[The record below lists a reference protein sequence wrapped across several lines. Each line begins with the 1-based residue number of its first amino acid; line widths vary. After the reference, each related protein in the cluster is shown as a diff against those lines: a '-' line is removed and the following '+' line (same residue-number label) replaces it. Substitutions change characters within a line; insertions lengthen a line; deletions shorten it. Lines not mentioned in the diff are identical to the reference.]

1 MEHESR
7 DAANRLWEMADILRP
22 WAIRVAA
29 TLRLADHITAGHTN
43 VDDLA
48 RVSGSDADALC
59 RLLRYLES
67 QELFVEDP
75 VNHFQLTDVG
85 RALCDDDPAQFRS
98 WLDQDGGMGRADVA
112 AAGMLEAVREGLPT
126 YSNFS
131 GRTFWDDLEEHP
143 QQRRA
148 FDQLMKGQLGP
159 RADEIAAACNWDHVQ
174 HVVDVGGGTGIQ
186 LAAILERAP
195 HVRGTLVELPRS
207 AEQASVL
214 FHERGLGDRA
224 TVVGRSFF
232 EPLPRD
238 ADVYI
243 LNIVLHNWPDSSAA
257 DILQNCVDAATP
269 AGRLLVIEAVRPIP
283 PRPMSLAMDL
293 HMLVLFGGRQR
304 SLDEFGK
311 LFHSVGVRQTRV
323 VGTVGTRTIIEGI
336 K

>member
-1 MEHESR
+1 MERESR

-48 RVSGSDADALC
+48 RVSGSDHDALR

-75 VNHFQLTDVG
+75 VDHFQLTDVG

-98 WLDQDGGMGRADVA
+98 WLDQEGGMGRADVA
-112 AAGMLEAVREGLPT
+112 ASGMLETIRGGLPT
-126 YSNFS
+126 YSNFF
-131 GRTFWDDLEEHP
+131 GRTFWDDLEQHP

-148 FDQLMKGQLGP
+148 FDELMMGQLSP
-159 RADEIAAACNWDHVQ
+159 RADDIAAACNWDNVR
-174 HVVDVGGGTGIQ
+174 HVVDVGGGTGVQ

-207 AEQASVL
+207 AEQALAL
-214 FHERGLGDRA
+214 FHGRGLSDRT
-224 TVVGRSFF
+224 TVVDRSFF

-243 LNIVLHNWPDSSAA
+243 LNIVLHNWPDSSATE
-257 DILQNCVDAATP
+257 ILQNCVDAATP
-269 AGRLLVIEAVRPIP
+269 AGRLLVIEALRLMP

-304 SLDEFGK
+304 SLEEFGR

-323 VGTVGTRTIIEGI
+323 VGTVGARTIIECF